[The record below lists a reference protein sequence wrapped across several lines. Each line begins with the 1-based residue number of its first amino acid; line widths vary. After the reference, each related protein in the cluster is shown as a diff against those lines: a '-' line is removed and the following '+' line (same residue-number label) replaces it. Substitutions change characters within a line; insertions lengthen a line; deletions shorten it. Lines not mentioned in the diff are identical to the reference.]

1 MNPNE
6 LSEWLMRELPPH
18 LGTRAANV
26 LVFNRDSSGNPK
38 SGNRPLS
45 TVNEMCSKTRAQLRS
60 YMNMGVGTLDAID
73 VRLALIGRRLGDCVT
88 YPEQPAMDAAR
99 PAGAALKPANLETIR
114 DQFAMAALSGYLA
127 STSGTDC
134 TPGEIM
140 ADCYRMADAAMEA
153 RSK

>member
-1 MNPNE
+1 MNSNE
-6 LSEWLMRELPPH
+6 LSEWLIRELPPH

-60 YMNMGVGTLDAID
+60 YMNMGDGTLNAIAD
-73 VRLALIGRRLGDCVT
+73 RLTLIGRQFGDCAMH
-88 YPEQPAMDAAR
+88 PGQPAMDAAR
-99 PAGAALKPANLETIR
+99 PAGAALKPSNLETIR

-127 STSGTDC
+127 GGNGFDCNPNEILTDC
-134 TPGEIM
+134 YLL
-140 ADCYRMADAAMEA
+140 ANAAMEV
-153 RSK
+153 RLK